1 MAGDANVVDRP
12 SELETQ
18 PPPKAK
24 KVSYLSLPHKGQLAI
39 LCLARM
45 ADPLAQTSIQSYMFY
60 QLKFFDPSLS
70 DAAISAQAGFL
81 ISAKTAA
88 QVCSGMLW
96 GRLADSEHGGR
107 KLVLLIGLASCC
119 VSYLGYGLARSF
131 VAATIFQVLGG
142 SLSSNVALTRCVVA
156 ELNPEKAYRARA
168 LLLLPLFANAGNLL
182 GPLIGGLLSSNA
194 RDAPSQG
201 RYPYLAPNLCVA
213 AVYMIAALGVLF
225 GLNETLESLQHSNE
239 AGLHRT
245 IRRIKSFFSKESTG
259 NYEYAAVRDNDI
271 EVADSP
277 TSTTE
282 SSPAIPKPPK
292 RKRKLPFRRI
302 WTFNVVCTMLS
313 HFVIAGHLGTFSSL
327 WAIFLSTPVGDAESR
342 QPPFVFNGGLGMLPR
357 DVGFAMALLGAIGV
371 LLQLVVYPLLQ
382 DRFGTIR
389 IWRCA
394 LLVFPIVYILAPF
407 PSLVASAPSQRGDT
421 TSVLVWLATAGVIV
435 LFIVGR
441 TGVTPATTLLINDC
455 TPHPS
460 VRGTIHTTGTVV
472 GNLARSFFP
481 IGALAIFG
489 QGLRI
494 GVVGLGFW
502 CLMALAIL
510 SYVASLW
517 VTEGSN
523 GLEINLDDEDDSEE
537 E

>member
-1 MAGDANVVDRP
+1 MAGDTNAVGHPGDP
-12 SELETQ
+12 ETQ
-18 PPPKAK
+18 QTAK

-88 QVCSGMLW
+88 QVCSGMFW
-96 GRLADSEHGGR
+96 GRLADSENGGR
-107 KLVLLIGLASCC
+107 KAVLLIGLASCC
-119 VSYLGYGLARSF
+119 VSYLGYGLSRSF
-131 VAATIFQVLGG
+131 IAATAWQVLGG
-142 SLSSNVALTRCVVA
+142 SMSSNVALTRCVVA
-156 ELNPEKAYRARA
+156 ELNPKKRYRARA

-194 RDAPSQG
+194 RNGSSQQ
-201 RYPYLAPNLCVA
+201 YPYLAPNLCVA
-213 AVYMIAALGVLF
+213 AVYVIAAFGVFF
-225 GLNETLESLQHSNE
+225 GLNETLESIQHSNE
-239 AGLHRT
+239 TPWHRA
-245 IRRIKSFFSKESTG
+245 IRRVQQVFTKQPVDHHDYT
-259 NYEYAAVRDNDI
+259 AVQEHDNDPAVSLTGTA
-271 EVADSP
+271 ETSP
-277 TSTTE
+277 T
-282 SSPAIPKPPK
+282 IPKPSK

-302 WTFNVVCTMLS
+302 WTFNVVCTLLS

-327 WAIFLSTPVGDAESR
+327 WAIFMSTPVGDAESR
-342 QPPFVFNGGLGMLPR
+342 RPPFRFSGGLGMLPR

-371 LLQLVVYPLLQ
+371 VLQLIVYPMLQ

-394 LLVFPIVYILAPF
+394 LLVFPVVYFLAPF
-407 PSLVASAPSQRGDT
+407 PSLVASAPSQRADGT
-421 TSVLVWLATAGVIV
+421 PVLVWLATVGVIV
-435 LFIVGR
+435 LFIAGR

-460 VRGTIHTTGTVV
+460 VRGTIHTAGTVI
-472 GNLARSFFP
+472 GNLGRSLFP

-494 GVVGLGFW
+494 GVVALGFW
-502 CLMALAIL
+502 CLMALAVL
-510 SYVASLW
+510 AYVASLW

-523 GLEINLDDEDDSEE
+523 GLEINLDEDSEE
-537 E
+537 EN

>member
-1 MAGDANVVDRP
+1 
-12 SELETQ
+12 
-18 PPPKAK
+18 
-24 KVSYLSLPHKGQLAI
+24 
-39 LCLARM
+39 
-45 ADPLAQTSIQSYMFY
+45 
-60 QLKFFDPSLS
+60 
-70 DAAISAQAGFL
+70 
-81 ISAKTAA
+81 
-88 QVCSGMLW
+88 
-96 GRLADSEHGGR
+96 
-107 KLVLLIGLASCC
+107 
-119 VSYLGYGLARSF
+119 
-131 VAATIFQVLGG
+131 
-142 SLSSNVALTRCVVA
+142 
-156 ELNPEKAYRARA
+156 
-168 LLLLPLFANAGNLL
+168 
-182 GPLIGGLLSSNA
+182 
-194 RDAPSQG
+194 
-201 RYPYLAPNLCVA
+201 
-213 AVYMIAALGVLF
+213 MIATLGILF
-225 GLNETLESLQHSNE
+225 GLNETLESLQHADE
-239 AGLHRT
+239 TRWHRT
-245 IRRIKSFFSKESTG
+245 LRTVKQFFSKETVQHH
-259 NYEYAAVRDNDI
+259 EYAAIREHDN
-271 EVADSP
+271 ETAVSL
-277 TSTTE
+277 TGTVEST
-282 SSPAIPKPPK
+282 PAIPKPPK

-327 WAIFLSTPVGDAESR
+327 WAIFLSTPVGDAEAR
-342 QPPFVFNGGLGMLPR
+342 HPPFVFNGGLGMLPR

-371 LLQLVVYPLLQ
+371 ILQLLVYPILQ

-407 PSLVASAPSQRGDT
+407 PSLVASAPSQRSDT
-421 TSVLVWLATAGVIV
+421 TPPLVWLATAVVIV

-460 VRGTIHTTGTVV
+460 VRGTIHTAGTVI
-472 GNLARSFFP
+472 GNLARSLFP

-523 GLEINLDDEDDSEE
+523 GLEINLDDDDSEE
-537 E
+537 D